1 MKTLGMALAA
11 LLMSGLAGLA
21 VADEKKDDKKT
32 EETKKKL
39 VGVWIA
45 QEGGDMPAGSTLE
58 FVKDG
63 KLKITVKVGDKTI
76 DVEGTYEITGEETL
90 KVTSKDPEGK
100 ERTEKIK
107 ITKLS
112 ESELVTLDEKDKKDT
127 FKKKAK

>member
-1 MKTLGMALAA
+1 MKTLWMALASG
-11 LLMSGLAGLA
+11 LVLGLAGISA
-21 VADEKKDDKKT
+21 ADEKKDDKKT

-63 KLKITVKVGDKTI
+63 KLKVAVKIEDKTI
-76 DVEGTYEITGEETL
+76 EVEGTYEFTDADTL

-100 ERTEKIK
+100 ERSEKIK
-107 ITKLS
+107 ISKLS
-112 ESELVTLDEKDKKDT
+112 DSELVTVDEKDKKDT

>member
-76 DVEGTYEITGEETL
+76 DVEGTYEITGDETL

-107 ITKLS
+107 ISKLS
-112 ESELVTLDEKDKKDT
+112 ESELVTVDEKDKKDT